1 MWCESF
7 ALKKSSLIKEVVV
20 NKAQPWRFPL
30 HDARD
35 QVSRAV
41 AKADPKRTGI
51 DVAEGSLPEGSDASV
66 PPPPSVTGGVMG
78 TRVIIDEQNSGS
90 APLQAAGAP
99 RQAAELAPQSAV
111 GADSATGSSSSSMA
125 PAAVPPVAEPAPV
138 AGGDSAWQ
146 HVNQR
151 HASAREKMEKHK
163 ALFRQMRR
171 RVEAVASAAH
181 EAGNKIAIEW
191 PRSCAYWKLDCVKL
205 LLRQCGLQAVKVDG
219 CAFAMVDPGG
229 APVLKPWTIATNDA
243 VLAQSLACR
252 CPGRGHHARIAG
264 KIAAGTASDPENM
277 AKTIH

>member
-1 MWCESF
+1 MMAASANF
-7 ALKKSSLIKEVVV
+7 GKT
-20 NKAQPWRFPL
+20 L
-30 HDARD
+30 HARNVERNIFEYCTEGD
-35 QVSRAV
+35 SVIGS
-41 AKADPKRTGI
+41 KADPDCNCVRA
-51 DVAEGSLPEGSDASV
+51 AEAVDAGSD
-66 PPPPSVTGGVMG
+66 
-78 TRVIIDEQNSGS
+78 SGHEM
-90 APLQAAGAP
+90 AMQAARKP
-99 RQAAELAPQSAV
+99 RTLV
-111 GADSATGSSSSSMA
+111 W
-125 PAAVPPVAEPAPV
+125 VAIPC
-138 AGGDSAWQ
+138 AGGPAWQ

-151 HASAREKMEKHK
+151 HASARAKIETHK
-163 ALFRQMRR
+163 ALFRQIWRR
-171 RVEAVASAAH
+171 FEAVASAAH